1 MKTLSA
7 KLTLLVIL
15 LFTTNVVHAEKAD
28 REKPINIEAQI
39 GEFDDKTQ
47 VARFSG
53 NVILTQGTLSLK
65 ADDLEIQQVEGTF
78 NKGIAT
84 GNPSRFKQKRD
95 GYNDYIEGEADRIIY
110 ESATETLRM
119 YGNAK
124 LLRDGDVVIG
134 NFIKYNAGS
143 ELFEVKGG
151 ELEEARR
158 NEAGRVRITI
168 HPKPK
173 QTLK

>member
-7 KLTLLVIL
+7 KLTLSVIL
-15 LFTTNVVHAEKAD
+15 LFTANAVYAEKAD
-28 REKPINIEAQI
+28 REKPINIEAQT

-47 VARFSG
+47 VARFAG

-143 ELFEVKGG
+143 ELFEVKGE
-151 ELEEARR
+151 ELEEGAR
-158 NEAGRVRITI
+158 NDAGRVRITI

-173 QTLK
+173 QTSK